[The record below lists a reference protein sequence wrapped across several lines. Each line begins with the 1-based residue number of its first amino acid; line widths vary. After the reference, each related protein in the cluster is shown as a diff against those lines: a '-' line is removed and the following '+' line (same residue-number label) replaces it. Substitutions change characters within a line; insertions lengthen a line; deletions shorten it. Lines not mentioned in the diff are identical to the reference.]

1 MTRTTTTTTKAA
13 QVETAYVFNRQRRRG
28 LFRND
33 EHRTNRRRG
42 ENRSSNRRLNSR
54 GASCSSSPAIGNA
67 KTQSSEKT
75 TTTTTNTN
83 RRKALLAASGL
94 VLGTKYYDNTE
105 EAKAF
110 IDLPSRLH
118 NRYFLVRH
126 GESTLDVRNQI
137 LSNPSYKYD
146 TTYGLTA
153 KGVEQVHE
161 AARII
166 VEEYDGSPSWLYTS
180 NFQRSFQTALV
191 MREDLGLLF
200 SEVRTEFSG
209 LLDPRKMGSLDFQDQ
224 SNWKEVWE
232 NDLKDPLST
241 PPPVSDS
248 LQPSASVES
257 VRDLYRRTLEAF
269 TRLEATY
276 FGTDIVLVSHADTLS
291 CFCAA
296 LYGTDLGRHHLDYPF
311 ELGEVKCVDLS
322 GIPEKGSKMAPTDIQ
337 GEYAVGDKAVNYL

>member
-1 MTRTTTTTTKAA
+1 MAA
-13 QVETAYVFNRQRRRG
+13 ASRALHRRLHPVPHLEDNLHLFRLCRRATHRIFQRLGGFEDCLDVGRQTAGARRG
-28 LFRND
+28 W
-33 EHRTNRRRG
+33 RG
-42 ENRSSNRRLNSR
+42 ILSNS
-54 GASCSSSPAIGNA
+54 
-67 KTQSSEKT
+67 
-75 TTTTTNTN
+75 
-83 RRKALLAASGL
+83 
-94 VLGTKYYDNTE
+94 
-105 EAKAF
+105 
-110 IDLPSRLH
+110 
-118 NRYFLVRH
+118 FLVRH